1 MVTGGEVQVRP
12 LRGEEGGR
20 EKKVGVCIV
29 RERER
34 ERKKG
39 LTQTQ
44 KEEIRDNRT

>member
-34 ERKKG
+34 KKG

-44 KEEIRDNRT
+44 KEEIGDNRT